1 MILMKKLYLI
11 LFLLLLQLSLQA
23 QCVACK
29 QTVEAQIQNGTLS
42 PDGIN
47 NGIVY
52 LMLIPYL
59 LLLLAGYVFYKN
71 YKKWKSAENTDSVE
85 G

>member
-1 MILMKKLYLI
+1 MFVQIHFY
-11 LFLLLLQLSLQA
+11 A

-29 QTVEAQIQNGTLS
+29 QTVEAQIQNGSMS

-59 LLLLAGYVFYKN
+59 LLMIAGYVLYKN
-71 YKKWKSAENTDSVE
+71 YKKLKTAQNTTE
-85 G
+85 TEE